1 MKDVKEASHGPLAG
15 IKVVDVS
22 SAVAGPWVSSWLAEL
37 GAEVVFVEKV
47 GIPDVMRMTG
57 AITGDQSG
65 CWVHMHRNKRGMD
78 LDIRSEAGRE
88 ILLQLVVEADVFI
101 QNFRPGVAERLQ
113 IDYSALSAVN
123 PELVYL
129 SVSGFGPDGP
139 YAERPVYDPIIQAI
153 SGMAEAQNGTY
164 VKAVVA
170 DKTTAMAGANAVLAA
185 LVARSNGGGG
195 QHIELALLDAMLHW
209 MWLEVFWNESLPEGT
224 PAPTYSEWYEP
235 WDTTDGQIAANWV
248 NFDQYKGACEALGR
262 PELAED
268 PRFATRDA
276 RLRNADAQRS
286 EFAATLETM
295 STSDALSALEAADVP
310 CASVISRQEVFDDP
324 QVLHNDIIISEMHLT
339 AGPIR
344 TVKPP
349 AKFSRTPTALTRHAP
364 AKGEHTDEILTQL
377 GFNQSQIDEL
387 HAQNIVG

>member
-1 MKDVKEASHGPLAG
+1 VKDPQAASNGPLAG

-47 GIPDVMRMTG
+47 GVPDVMRMTG
-57 AITGDQSG
+57 AINGDQSG

-78 LDIRSEAGRE
+78 LDIRSDAGRD
-88 ILLQLVVEADVFI
+88 ILLQLVSEADVFI
-101 QNFRPGVAERLQ
+101 QNFRPGVAERLK
-113 IDYSALSAVN
+113 IDYPALSAVN
-123 PELVYL
+123 PDLVYL
-129 SVSGFGPDGP
+129 SVSGFGPSGP
-139 YAERPVYDPIIQAI
+139 YADRPVYDPIIQAI

-185 LVARSNGGGG
+185 LVARSNGAGG

-209 MWLEVFWNESLPEGT
+209 MWLEVFWNESLPEGRS
-224 PAPTYSEWYEP
+224 APTYSEWYEP
-235 WDTTDGQIAANWV
+235 WDTADGQIAANWV
-248 NFDQYKGACEALGR
+248 NFDQYQGACEALGR

-276 RLRNADAQRS
+276 RLQNADAQRS
-286 EFAATLETM
+286 EFAATLKTM
-295 STSDALSALEAADVP
+295 STSDALSALETADVP
-310 CASVISRQEVFDDP
+310 CARVISRQEVFDDP
-324 QVLHNDIIISEMHLT
+324 QVLHNDIIVTETHPT
-339 AGPIR
+339 AGPIK

-349 AKFSRTPTALTRHAP
+349 ARFSGTPTALTRHSP
-364 AKGEHTDEILTQL
+364 GKGEHTDEILAQL
-377 GFNQSQIDEL
+377 GFSQGAIEEL
-387 HAQNIVG
+387 HDQNIVA

>member
-1 MKDVKEASHGPLAG
+1 
-15 IKVVDVS
+15 
-22 SAVAGPWVSSWLAEL
+22 
-37 GAEVVFVEKV
+37 
-47 GIPDVMRMTG
+47 
-57 AITGDQSG
+57 
-65 CWVHMHRNKRGMD
+65 MD
-78 LDIRSEAGRE
+78 LDIRSEAGRD
-88 ILLQLVVEADVFI
+88 ILLRLVSEADVFI

-113 IDYSALSAVN
+113 ISYEALSAVN
-123 PELVYL
+123 PDLVYL
-129 SVSGFGPDGP
+129 SVSGFGQNGP
-139 YAERPVYDPIIQAI
+139 YAGRPVYDPIIQAI

-170 DKTTAMAGANAVLAA
+170 DKTTAMAGTNAVLAA
-185 LVARSNGGGG
+185 LVARSNGAGG

-209 MWLEVFWNESLPEGT
+209 MWLEVFWNESLPEGD

-235 WDTTDGQIAANWV
+235 WDTADGQIAANWV

-276 RLRNADAQRS
+276 RLQNADAQRS

-295 STSDALSALEAADVP
+295 STNDALAALEAADVP
-310 CASVISRQEVFDDP
+310 CARVISRQEVFDDP
-324 QVLHNDIIISEMHLT
+324 QVLHNDIIITETHPT

-349 AKFSRTPTALTRHAP
+349 AKFSGTPTALTRHSP
-364 AKGEHTDEILTQL
+364 SKGEHTDEILIQL
-377 GFNQSQIDEL
+377 GFNQSEIDDL
-387 HAQNIVG
+387 RTQNIVA

>member
-324 QVLHNDIIISEMHLT
+324 QVLHNDIIISEMHPT

>member
-1 MKDVKEASHGPLAG
+1 MKDAEEASNGPLAG

-47 GIPDVMRMTG
+47 GVPDVMRMTG
-57 AITGDQSG
+57 ATSGDQSG

-78 LDIRSEAGRE
+78 LDIRSDTGRD
-88 ILLQLVVEADVFI
+88 ILLQLVSEADVFI

-113 IDYSALSAVN
+113 IDYLPLSAVN
-123 PELVYL
+123 PDLVYL
-129 SVSGFGPDGP
+129 SVSGFGPSGP
-139 YAERPVYDPIIQAI
+139 YADRPVYDPIIQAI

-185 LVARSNGGGG
+185 LVARSNGAGG

-209 MWLEVFWNESLPEGT
+209 MWLEVFWNESLPEGQ

-235 WDTTDGQIAANWV
+235 WDTADGQIAANWV

-276 RLRNADAQRS
+276 RLQNADAQRS
-286 EFAATLETM
+286 EFAVTLKTM

-310 CASVISRQEVFDDP
+310 CARVISREEVFDDP
-324 QVLHNDIIISEMHLT
+324 QVLHNDIIISETHPT
-339 AGPIR
+339 AGPIK

-349 AKFSRTPTALTRHAP
+349 AKFSGTPTALTRHSP
-364 AKGEHTDEILTQL
+364 GKGEHTDEILAQL
-377 GFNQSQIDEL
+377 GFSQSEIDEL
-387 HAQNIVG
+387 HKQNIVA

>member
-1 MKDVKEASHGPLAG
+1 VKDVKEASHGPLAG

-310 CASVISRQEVFDDP
+310 CARVISRQEVFDDP
-324 QVLHNDIIISEMHLT
+324 QVLHNDIIISEMHPT

>member
-1 MKDVKEASHGPLAG
+1 MKDAKEASHGPLAG

-310 CASVISRQEVFDDP
+310 CARVISRQEVFDDP
-324 QVLHNDIIISEMHLT
+324 QVLHNDIIISEMHPT